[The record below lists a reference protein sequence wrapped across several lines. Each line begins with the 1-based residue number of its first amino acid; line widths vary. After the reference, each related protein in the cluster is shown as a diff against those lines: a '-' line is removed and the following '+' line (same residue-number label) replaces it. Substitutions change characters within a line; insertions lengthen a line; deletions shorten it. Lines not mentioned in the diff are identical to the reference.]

1 MRRLSL
7 LMLPMLSS
15 LFVIWG
21 ALAGVQTPLSAKGRE
36 SIEMRERSMSDADS
50 ARREALR
57 GLVARADS
65 GDGKAL
71 FDLARL
77 HEIGYDSIPVDSV
90 RAMALYTL
98 SAENGYAP
106 AQNYLGFRLFNGE
119 GVKKDVNEGL
129 RWIEKAAM
137 QGDAKGANNLGWML
151 SEGEGVVRDYEKA
164 AFWLRRAAEAGLPAG
179 QAQLADLLR
188 TGRGVPA
195 DTVMADSLYCRA
207 IEGGLRDAEAKL
219 LSMQRERW
227 KSLHPDSALR
237 LGIHHYTHRAP
248 VIGVTLFEQ
257 IADMETPSDSTQR
270 SVKAHALALLGD
282 ATTRALGADYDHDRS
297 MLYFT
302 EAALLGNPSAQFI
315 IGELLEIFPDALADI
330 LPRLPMDPLLSA
342 MVVPTEAAH
351 WLEQAAAAGIRDA
364 AAANRALL
372 AP

>member
-1 MRRLSL
+1 MRRASL
-7 LMLPMLSS
+7 LRLPLICS
-15 LFVIWG
+15 LLVAWG
-21 ALAGVQTPLSAKGRE
+21 VMASVQPPVASKGGKDKVYA
-36 SIEMRERSMSDADS
+36 ERQANAADS

-119 GVKKDVNEGL
+119 GVEKDVNEGL

-151 SEGEGVVRDYEKA
+151 SEGEGVVRDYDKA

-219 LSMQRERW
+219 LSMQREPWR
-227 KSLHPDSALR
+227 SLPADSALR
-237 LGIHHYTHRAP
+237 LGLHHYTHRAP

-257 IADMETPSDSTQR
+257 IANMETPSDSTLR

-342 MVVPTEAAH
+342 MVVPTEAVH
-351 WLEQAAAAGIRDA
+351 WLDQAAAAGIRDA